1 MTAAAGARVTVFI
14 PTYNRAHWLRQSIGS
29 VLAQTYADLLLVVA
43 DNASS
48 DQTGEVV
55 ASFSDPRVRYVRRLE
70 NIGLFNNH
78 DGCLRTVAT
87 EYALILPDDDL
98 LAPEHLERTVA
109 VLDANPG
116 AGIVHTAFD
125 VIGPA
130 GELVSEAANWTF
142 GLTTDRVE
150 TGVQFIRESMIW
162 SCRVCP
168 STTLIRRAA
177 IPPEPFNEADLPGID
192 FGLWLRIAL
201 DWDVAFVSRSLAR
214 FRVHPSSHSASFGPS
229 LNYGYVQRPEAVV
242 IVRELKRRF
251 LDDHA
256 ERIGEGPHLHQLAER
271 AMRRELVQLMRN
283 TTLPERRF
291 GATMRAF
298 SSLARVDRR
307 MLRDLRAWRL
317 VAASLVGRRTAERL
331 KSFR

>member
-1 MTAAAGARVTVFI
+1 MSAAPEARVTVFI
-14 PTYNRAHWLRQSIGS
+14 PTYNRARWLRQSIRS

-48 DQTGEVV
+48 DQTGGVV
-55 ASFSDPRVRYVRRLE
+55 ASFCDPRVRYLRRPE
-70 NIGLFNNH
+70 NIGLFKNQ
-78 DGCLRTVAT
+78 DGCLRSVAT

-116 AGIVHTAFD
+116 AGMVHTAFD
-125 VIGPA
+125 IIGPG
-130 GELVSEAANWTF
+130 GELMSEAANWTF
-142 GLTTDRVE
+142 DLTTDRVE

-168 STTLIRRAA
+168 STTLVRRAA
-177 IPPEPFNEADLPGID
+177 IPPEPFAEADLPGID

-201 DWDVAFVSRSLAR
+201 DWDVAFLSQSLAR
-214 FRVHPSSHSASFGPS
+214 FRVHPASHSARFGPS

-242 IVRELKRRF
+242 NTRELKRRF
-251 LDDHA
+251 IDDHS
-256 ERIGEGPHLHQLAER
+256 ERIGEGPHLHRLAER

-291 GATMRAF
+291 LPTMRAF
-298 SSLARVDRR
+298 SGVTRVDRR
-307 MLRDLRAWRL
+307 LLSDIDAWRL
-317 VAASLVGRRTAERL
+317 VAASLIGRRTAERL
-331 KSFR
+331 KSLW